1 MLPNGKPGD
10 KENIPLSQKRL
21 LAGIGAADV
30 IDLCGPDGANSSR
43 SVSVHQQRASSSS
56 VVTDVIDLCADS
68 PIKRSVPSI
77 AATLTSKKR
86 KLDIL
91 REGGLEVT
99 PISSSFGGAA
109 EPDVV
114 TITKTISIDTDRGSR
129 NSSYESTSI
138 EILDPKKY
146 TLSNEGGR
154 NHNRSRSSSQILDLS
169 TIRNN
174 GMTEDNLIKKI
185 SPNLGP
191 NIEISIVPTD
201 ESQRDL
207 KKRKALQL
215 PIPALRKISTGEL
228 SVKNLSMK
236 VNEMNRKKVMV
247 AAAPSRKAES
257 NLAKDLKPS
266 VSITAADKFST
277 ATNLGLSSNMNE
289 SLYVAALYNTVLPS
303 ATSNDCVNEDLMTAS
318 TYQHPLSFL
327 AGSFLQQQQQQQFHQ
342 LQQNLNNGSSKL
354 SKKNGVSNE

>member
-21 LAGIGAADV
+21 LMGSVSTGGVDIRASEM
-30 IDLCGPDGANSSR
+30 PQSSR
-43 SVSVHQQRASSSS
+43 NVTGHQQRASSSS
-56 VVTDVIDLCADS
+56 VVTDVIDLCSDS
-68 PIKRSVPSI
+68 PIKRSVPPI

-99 PISSSFGGAA
+99 PISSSFGSAS

-114 TITKTISIDTDRGSR
+114 TITKTISIDTDGGSR

-146 TLSNEGGR
+146 TSSNEG
-154 NHNRSRSSSQILDLS
+154 NHNQHRSKSSTQILDLS
-169 TIRNN
+169 AIRNN
-174 GMTEDNLIKKI
+174 GMIEDNLIRKI
-185 SPNLGP
+185 SPSLGP
-191 NIEISIVPTD
+191 NIEISIVPSD
-201 ESQRDL
+201 ETQRDQ
-207 KKRKALQL
+207 KRRKALQL

-236 VNEMNRKKVMV
+236 VNEANRNKPKVAV
-247 AAAPSRKAES
+247 ATAPSRRIES
-257 NLAKDLKPS
+257 SRDLKPS
-266 VSITAADKFST
+266 VSITATEKSAALT
-277 ATNLGLSSNMNE
+277 AAANLGLPTSLNE
-289 SLYVAALYNTVLPS
+289 SLYIAALYNSVLP
-303 ATSNDCVNEDLMTAS
+303 ATASTELINDDIMTAS

-327 AGSFLQQQQQQQFHQ
+327 AGSFLQQQQQQHHQ
-342 LQQNLNNGSSKL
+342 HLNNGSS
-354 SKKNGVSNE
+354 